1 MTTMD
6 LQIVA
11 VTPEPEWEPVLGEY
25 GWLWILILGVAI
37 FIGYTLVQQR
47 REQEEERLRRERMW
61 GQHEGESTEQ
71 WQARVKKQEEDIEK
85 WKRERQMKA
94 LMRQSRNQNQKRRSR
109 GSVYNE
115 RGEFDPPGGWGG
127 MGPG

>member
-1 MTTMD
+1 MNF
-6 LQIVA
+6 QIVA
-11 VTPEPEWEPVLGEY
+11 VTPEPEWEPALGEY

-37 FIGYTLVQQR
+37 FVGYKLVQRR
-47 REQEEERLRRERMW
+47 REQEEERLRHERMW

-71 WQARVKKQEEDIEK
+71 WQARIKKQEEDIEK

-94 LMRQSRNQNQKRRSR
+94 SMRQSRNQNQKRRSR
-109 GSVYNE
+109 SSAYNE

>member
-37 FIGYTLVQQR
+37 FIGYKLVQQ
-47 REQEEERLRRERMW
+47 
-61 GQHEGESTEQ
+61 
-71 WQARVKKQEEDIEK
+71 
-85 WKRERQMKA
+85 
-94 LMRQSRNQNQKRRSR
+94 
-109 GSVYNE
+109 
-115 RGEFDPPGGWGG
+115 
-127 MGPG
+127 